1 MIKIKIGYDT
11 YGEKIIT
18 DRIYEVIIFE
28 LSDISSGLE
37 SSIKVNKN
45 KQVIKMKLDE
55 ISNFR
60 FGVCKNKPH
69 EKCKDCDSSYEFV
82 IQCLFE
88 GD

>member
-1 MIKIKIGYDT
+1 
-11 YGEKIIT
+11 
-18 DRIYEVIIFE
+18 
-28 LSDISSGLE
+28 
-37 SSIKVNKN
+37 
-45 KQVIKMKLDE
+45 MKLDE

-88 GD
+88 GDWNDWQKLQDMPA